1 MYEREWGTKKY
12 PLLPSIGNQKRCMY
26 VIFLVRFVGMERERE
41 RYTHMLENEGHLR
54 GGWDVYSICF
64 LFNFPAYIT

>member
-12 PLLPSIGNQKRCMY
+12 PLLPSIGNHVCNISSE
-26 VIFLVRFVGMERERE
+26 VCGDGERERE

-54 GGWDVYSICF
+54 GGWDVYSTCF